1 MGCEMGLTHALPP
14 ELFSFIL
21 ICLSR
26 LRNQEIETLDT
37 D

>member
-1 MGCEMGLTHALPP
+1 MGCEMGLTHALLP

-21 ICLSR
+21 IYLPR
-26 LRNQEIETLDT
+26 LRNQGIETLDT